1 MLLDKNDPSAQ
12 AGLTLIQF
20 LFLLLVLGIVG
31 YWVVEYL
38 RGALA

>member
-1 MLLDKNDPSAQ
+1 MLLDKTEPSAQ

-20 LFLLLVLGIVG
+20 LFVLLVLGVVG

-38 RGALA
+38 RGTLA